1 MHIHF
6 DPEGFQP
13 PRSGLLLLQG
23 LVGFLF
29 FLFVVRFWYLQI
41 HRGEEYARLAQDN
54 RLRQE
59 RIYASRGLIRDR
71 QGALL
76 AENRPAFGLALI
88 REDCR
93 DIPATLAQVSQWTA
107 TPVEKL
113 TAKFNQ
119 DRQRVKPFEPLL
131 LISDMPFD
139 LLARIESEIIHWPG
153 LEIITRSKRNYPQG
167 PLFAH
172 ILGYVAEANEQ
183 ELENDKGL
191 SLGDFVGKQGLELVL
206 EQHLRGH
213 KGQYQIEVDVLGRNL
228 NRKLVEQPESG
239 ENIELS
245 LDAGI
250 QQAAWDAFE
259 GQAGGLVVMDPD
271 SGKLLA
277 LVTSPSFDN
286 NAFAAGLSQKDW
298 VALRDNPRHPL
309 QNRIIQSVYPPGS
322 VWKLMMTG
330 MILNEGISPS
340 ETVYCNGAVQ
350 LGRQT
355 FRCWK
360 KGGHGSVDMMRSLIE
375 SCDVYYYQMAERL
388 GIDKLEQF
396 AKACGFGAPT
406 GIDLPHEKSGLVPS
420 KSWKRRRFG
429 EPWHRGETLNVSI
442 GQGFTLVTP
451 VQVAVFVSSLMNGG
465 KLLKPSLLLDEPT
478 IVKGTTPMTTQGRKL
493 VMEAMRLTVATDAG
507 TAKVL
512 RRPDAVL
519 GGKTGTAQVVR
530 IVGEE
535 RLKVEQ
541 MAYEHRDHAWMA
553 SWGEKDGKRYVVV
566 CMLEH
571 GGHGGSAAGPV
582 VKRVYDKLFGEYR
595 P

>member
-206 EQHLRGH
+206 EQRLRGH

-478 IVKGTTPMTTQGRKL
+478 IVKGTPPMTTQGRKL

>member
-206 EQHLRGH
+206 EQRLRGH

-298 VALRDNPRHPL
+298 VALRDNPRHSL

>member
-206 EQHLRGH
+206 EQRLRGH
-213 KGQYQIEVDVLGRNL
+213 KGQYQIEVDILGRNL

>member
-206 EQHLRGH
+206 EQRLRGH

>member
-1 MHIHF
+1 M
-6 DPEGFQP
+6 
-13 PRSGLLLLQG
+13 
-23 LVGFLF
+23 LF

-41 HRGEEYARLAQDN
+41 HRGEEFSRLAQEN
-54 RLRQE
+54 RLRHE
-59 RIYASRGLIRDR
+59 RIYASRGLLRD
-71 QGALL
+71 QKGVLL

-88 REDCR
+88 REDCK
-93 DIPATLAQVSQWTA
+93 DIPSTLAQVSQWTGI
-107 TPVEKL
+107 PVDRI
-113 TAKFNQ
+113 TAKYNQ

-131 LISDMPFD
+131 LIADMPFE
-139 LLARIESEIIHWPG
+139 LLARVEAEILHWPG
-153 LEIITRSKRNYPQG
+153 LEIFTRSKRNYPQG

-172 ILGYVAEANEQ
+172 ILGYVSEANEK

-206 EQHLRGH
+206 EKQLRGR

-228 NRKLVEQPESG
+228 NKSLVEQPESG
-239 ENIELS
+239 ENITLS
-245 LDAGI
+245 LDAEV
-250 QQAAWDAFE
+250 QQAAWEAL
-259 GQAGGLVVMDPD
+259 GTQAGGVVVLEPD
-271 SGKLLA
+271 TGKLIA

-298 VALRDNPRHPL
+298 LALRDNPRHPL
-309 QNRIIQSVYPPGS
+309 QNRVIQSVYPPGS

-330 MILNEGISPS
+330 MILNEGISPA
-340 ETVYCNGAVQ
+340 EGVYCNGSVQ
-350 LGRQT
+350 LGKQV

-360 KGGHGSVDMMRSLIE
+360 KGGHGRVDMMRSLIE

-388 GIDKLEQF
+388 GIDKVEQF

-451 VQVAVFVSSLMNGG
+451 VQIATFVASLMNGG
-465 KLLKPSLLLDEPT
+465 KLLKPSLVLDEPT
-478 IVKGTTPMTTQGRKL
+478 EVRGTTPMNAQARKL
-493 VMEAMRLTVATDAG
+493 VLDSMRLTVDTDQG
-507 TAKVL
+507 TAKII
-512 RRPDAVL
+512 RRPDAIL

-535 RLKVEQ
+535 RLKKEQ

-566 CMLEH
+566 CMVEH
-571 GGHGGSAAGPV
+571 GGHGGSDAGPV
-582 VKRVYDKLFGEYR
+582 VKRVYDKLFGEYKR
-595 P
+595 

>member
-206 EQHLRGH
+206 EQRLRGH

-298 VALRDNPRHPL
+298 VALRDNPRYPL

-360 KGGHGSVDMMRSLIE
+360 R
-375 SCDVYYYQMAERL
+375 
-388 GIDKLEQF
+388 
-396 AKACGFGAPT
+396 
-406 GIDLPHEKSGLVPS
+406 
-420 KSWKRRRFG
+420 
-429 EPWHRGETLNVSI
+429 
-442 GQGFTLVTP
+442 
-451 VQVAVFVSSLMNGG
+451 
-465 KLLKPSLLLDEPT
+465 
-478 IVKGTTPMTTQGRKL
+478 
-493 VMEAMRLTVATDAG
+493 AG
-507 TAKVL
+507 TG
-512 RRPDAVL
+512 RW
-519 GGKTGTAQVVR
+519 T
-530 IVGEE
+530 
-535 RLKVEQ
+535 
-541 MAYEHRDHAWMA
+541 
-553 SWGEKDGKRYVVV
+553 
-566 CMLEH
+566 
-571 GGHGGSAAGPV
+571 
-582 VKRVYDKLFGEYR
+582 
-595 P
+595 

>member
-76 AENRPAFGLALI
+76 AENSPAFGLALI

-206 EQHLRGH
+206 EQRLRGH

>member
-54 RLRQE
+54 LLRQE

-206 EQHLRGH
+206 EQRLRGH

>member
-1 MHIHF
+1 MRIHF

-13 PRSGLLLLQG
+13 PRSGLLLLQC
-23 LVGFLF
+23 LVGLLF

-41 HRGEEYARLAQDN
+41 HRGEDFARLAQEN

-71 QGALL
+71 DGTLI

-93 DIPATLAQVSQWTA
+93 DIPATLAQAAQWA
-107 TPVEKL
+107 GVPVDRL
-113 TAKFNQ
+113 TAKYNQ

-131 LISDMPFD
+131 IISDMPFE
-139 LLARIESEIIHWPG
+139 LLARVEAEILHWPG

-167 PLFAH
+167 QLFAH
-172 ILGYVAEANEQ
+172 ILGYVAEANER

-191 SLGDFVGKQGLELVL
+191 NLGDFVGKQGLELVL
-206 EQHLRGH
+206 EQRLRGH

-239 ENIELS
+239 NNIELS
-245 LDAGI
+245 LDADV

-271 SGKLLA
+271 TGKLLA

-298 VALRDNPRHPL
+298 LALRDNPRHPL

-330 MILNEGISPS
+330 MILNEGISPAES
-340 ETVYCNGAVQ
+340 VYCNGSVQ

-360 KGGHGSVDMMRSLIE
+360 KGGHGRVDMMRSLIE

-388 GIDKLEQF
+388 GIDKIEQF

-442 GQGFTLVTP
+442 GQGATLVTP
-451 VQVAVFVSSLMNGG
+451 VQVAVFVASLMNGG
-465 KLLKPSLLLDEPT
+465 KLLKPSLLMDEPP
-478 IVKGTTPMTTQGRKL
+478 VVRGTTPMTPQGRKL
-493 VMEAMRLTVATDAG
+493 VLESMRLTVATDAG

-512 RRPDAVL
+512 RRPDAVM
-519 GGKTGTAQVVR
+519 GGKTGTAQVVK
-530 IVGEE
+530 ILGEE
-535 RLKVEQ
+535 RLKAEQ

-595 P
+595 Q

>member
-206 EQHLRGH
+206 EQRLRGH

-478 IVKGTTPMTTQGRKL
+478 IVKGTTP
-493 VMEAMRLTVATDAG
+493 
-507 TAKVL
+507 
-512 RRPDAVL
+512 
-519 GGKTGTAQVVR
+519 
-530 IVGEE
+530 
-535 RLKVEQ
+535 
-541 MAYEHRDHAWMA
+541 HDHARSQTCHGSHAPDCRHGRRNRQGA
-553 SWGEKDGKRYVVV
+553 STPRCGTRRQD
-566 CMLEH
+566 
-571 GGHGGSAAGPV
+571 GHGAG
-582 VKRVYDKLFGEYR
+582 RQDCR
-595 P
+595 

>member
-172 ILGYVAEANEQ
+172 ILGYVTEANEQ

-206 EQHLRGH
+206 EQRLRGH

>member
-119 DRQRVKPFEPLL
+119 DRQRVKPFELLL

-206 EQHLRGH
+206 EQRLRGH

>member
-1 MHIHF
+1 M
-6 DPEGFQP
+6 
-13 PRSGLLLLQG
+13 
-23 LVGFLF
+23 
-29 FLFVVRFWYLQI
+29 
-41 HRGEEYARLAQDN
+41 
-54 RLRQE
+54 
-59 RIYASRGLIRDR
+59 
-71 QGALL
+71 
-76 AENRPAFGLALI
+76 
-88 REDCR
+88 
-93 DIPATLAQVSQWTA
+93 SQWTA

-206 EQHLRGH
+206 EQRLRGH